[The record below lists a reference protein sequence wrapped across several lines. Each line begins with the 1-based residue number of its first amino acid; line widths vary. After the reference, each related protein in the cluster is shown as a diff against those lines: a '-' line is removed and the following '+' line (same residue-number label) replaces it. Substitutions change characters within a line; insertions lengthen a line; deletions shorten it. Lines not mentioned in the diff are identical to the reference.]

1 MCSVTGDLILTLSGE
16 RISHVAE
23 LFTICRTNQPS
34 SSSNKIRSTFK
45 GHMVDTQSMMAEG
58 EHGNKMVAS
67 DQETGQILQVTI
79 FKEQFATNSR
89 LRTDNTGAGANEIV
103 SETMDKSE

>member
-1 MCSVTGDLILTLSGE
+1 
-16 RISHVAE
+16 
-23 LFTICRTNQPS
+23 
-34 SSSNKIRSTFK
+34 
-45 GHMVDTQSMMAEG
+45 MMAEG

-89 LRTDNTGAGANEIV
+89 LRTDNTGAGA
-103 SETMDKSE
+103 MKSFLRQWTSLNSIERNLTDHRICKKSSLNKS